1 MKRYI
6 RVVISN
12 ASSAYILHE
21 KLPTDM
27 EDNDICEY
35 IEQKYIPQ
43 LFADSISDTPIYS
56 WANISKEEYRSFNI

>member
-6 RVVISN
+6 RVIISN

-21 KLPTDM
+21 KLPADM

-43 LFADSISDTPIYS
+43 LFFFFLNNNPIYS
-56 WANISKEEYRSFNI
+56 WADISKKEYRSFNI

>member
-6 RVVISN
+6 RVIISN
-12 ASSAYILHE
+12 VSITYILHE
-21 KLPTDM
+21 KLPADM

-56 WANISKEEYRSFNI
+56 WADISKEEYKSFNI

>member
-21 KLPTDM
+21 KLPAGM

-56 WANISKEEYRSFNI
+56 WADISKEEYRSFNI

>member
-56 WANISKEEYRSFNI
+56 WADISKKEYRSFNI

>member
-21 KLPTDM
+21 KLPADM

-35 IEQKYIPQ
+35 IEQKYIIEGKLQ
-43 LFADSISDTPIYS
+43 KAIY
-56 WANISKEEYRSFNI
+56 

>member
-6 RVVISN
+6 RVIISN

>member
-12 ASSAYILHE
+12 ASSAYVLYDE
-21 KLPTDM
+21 FSANM
-27 EDNDICEY
+27 EDNEICEY

-56 WANISKEEYRSFNI
+56 WVNISKEEYRSFNI

>member
-6 RVVISN
+6 RVIISN
-12 ASSAYILHE
+12 ALSAYILHE
-21 KLPTDM
+21 KLPADM

-56 WANISKEEYRSFNI
+56 WADISKEEYRSFNI

>member
-6 RVVISN
+6 RVAISN

-21 KLPTDM
+21 ELPANM

-43 LFADSISDTPIYS
+43 LFADSMSDIPIYS
-56 WANISKEEYRSFNI
+56 WTDISKEEYMSFNI

>member
-12 ASSAYILHE
+12 ASSAYVLYDE
-21 KLPTDM
+21 FSANT
-27 EDNDICEY
+27 EDNEICEY

-43 LFADSISDTPIYS
+43 LFADSMNDVPIYS
-56 WANISKEEYRSFNI
+56 WADISKEEYRSFNI

>member
-21 KLPTDM
+21 KLPADM

-35 IEQKYIPQ
+35 IEQKYITQ

-56 WANISKEEYRSFNI
+56 WADISKKEYKSFNI

>member
-56 WANISKEEYRSFNI
+56 WADISKEEYKSFNI

>member
-21 KLPTDM
+21 KLPVDM

-43 LFADSISDTPIYS
+43 LFTDSISDTPIYS
-56 WANISKEEYRSFNI
+56 WADISKEEYRSFNI

>member
-21 KLPTDM
+21 KLSADV
-27 EDNDICEY
+27 EDNEICEY
-35 IEQKYIPQ
+35 IEQNYIPS
-43 LFADSISDTPIYS
+43 LFADSINDTPIYS
-56 WANISKEEYRSFNI
+56 WADISKEEYRSFNI

>member
-6 RVVISN
+6 RVVIST

-21 KLPTDM
+21 KLPADM

-35 IEQKYIPQ
+35 IEQKYIPE

-56 WANISKEEYRSFNI
+56 WADISKKEYRSFNM

>member
-12 ASSAYILHE
+12 ASSAYVLYNE
-21 KLPTDM
+21 FSADM
-27 EDNDICEY
+27 EDNEICEY

-43 LFADSISDTPIYS
+43 FFAASMNDTPIYS
-56 WANISKEEYRSFNI
+56 WAEISREEYRSFNI

>member
-6 RVVISN
+6 RVIISN

-21 KLPTDM
+21 KLPADM
-27 EDNDICEY
+27 EDNDICKY

-43 LFADSISDTPIYS
+43 LFADSISDIPIYS
-56 WANISKEEYRSFNI
+56 WADISKEEYRSFNI